1 MGIGF
6 DMLRFVAIMSRVNAE
21 PVPREHQHEFEEEQR
36 NWKIGFAGL
45 KPIVRMF
52 RPC

>member
-1 MGIGF
+1 MPDAFWIHFLAQVGTQ
-6 DMLRFVAIMSRVNAE
+6 
-21 PVPREHQHEFEEEQR
+21 PVSREHQHEFEEEQR